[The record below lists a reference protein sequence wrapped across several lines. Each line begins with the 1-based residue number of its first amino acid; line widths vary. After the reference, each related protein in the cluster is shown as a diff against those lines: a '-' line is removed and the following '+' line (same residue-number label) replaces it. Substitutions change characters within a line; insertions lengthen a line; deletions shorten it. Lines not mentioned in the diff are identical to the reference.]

1 MNRYYVLWNGAAW
14 FVKEASFFISQGGLE
29 ESWGKAW
36 RPILA
41 DSIEDA
47 RLKAPQIY
55 PKRKENQ
62 MRVTELNQYQDLA
75 VRTAVYPGAGTGSDT
90 AVSYVGFKLAGE
102 TGEVMEKIAKYRW
115 RGDSIPN
122 GYQED
127 GREAY
132 IREVVKKE
140 LGDALWYIA
149 AMAFEHGL
157 TLEEIATANV
167 EKLSSRKE
175 RGVLKGSGDDR

>member
-1 MNRYYVLWNGAAW
+1 
-14 FVKEASFFISQGGLE
+14 
-29 ESWGKAW
+29 
-36 RPILA
+36 
-41 DSIEDA
+41 
-47 RLKAPQIY
+47 
-55 PKRKENQ
+55 

-102 TGEVMEKIAKYRW
+102 TGEVMEKIAKFRW
-115 RGDSIPN
+115 RGDPLPETTN
-122 GYQED
+122 LP
-127 GREAY
+127 REAY

-149 AMAFEHGL
+149 ALAFEHGL
-157 TLEEIATANV
+157 TLEDIATANV
-167 EKLSSRKE
+167 AKLSSRKE